1 METLRIG
8 AVAKQ
13 AGVGVE
19 TVRFYE
25 RQGLIRQPAK
35 RSQGYRAYPP
45 EVLDQIRFIR
55 QAQALGFTLEEV
67 AALLALRANAGAKCT
82 AVRARAIAK
91 LADVDEKL
99 EQLQRIRE
107 ALEKFVASC
116 PGKAPLRAC
125 TIMQALESENPVVS
139 GSVPPPR
146 RRRKGNAPVKSV
158 DITIEGMNCD
168 GCASTIQ
175 SLLTREP
182 GVRSA
187 NVSFTGRK
195 ATVLYDPK
203 QTDPGKVAAAIE
215 KAGFRTLQ

>member
-8 AVAKQ
+8 ALAKR

-25 RQGLIRQPAK
+25 RQGLILQPAK
-35 RSQGYRAYPP
+35 RSQGYRSYPL

-67 AALLALRANAGAKCT
+67 AALLALRTNAGAKCT
-82 AVRARAIAK
+82 AVRARAVAK
-91 LADVDEKL
+91 HVDEKR

-116 PGKAPLRAC
+116 PGKGPLRAC
-125 TIMQALESENPVVS
+125 TIMQALESEDPVVS
-139 GSVPPPR
+139 GTAPPPR

-158 DITIEGMNCD
+158 DITIEGMNCH

-203 QTDPGKVAAAIE
+203 QTDPGKVATAIE